1 MKKQFE
7 TLEPEIK
14 YFNDSKAF
22 NIENVYSKPE
32 ISRTPQD
39 NTTENM
45 TADFEYRIVM
55 NSCLDARIQDDSTHI
70 VSTNIDSTNIDSTN
84 RIKNPFSS
92 NITCLTLLNIIL
104 LFIFLV
110 GKVASELIDMRI
122 LNYVLLKCIVGTSH
136 HLLSPLA
143 LLFSYVELRNAA
155 KVVFMR
161 GGTVQNKSKE
171 LALSELKKELG
182 IISRDS

>member
-55 NSCLDARIQDDSTHI
+55 KGCLDARIQDDST
-70 VSTNIDSTNIDSTN
+70 NIDSTNINSTS
-84 RIKNPFSS
+84 RIKNSFSS

>member
-1 MKKQFE
+1 
-7 TLEPEIK
+7 
-14 YFNDSKAF
+14 
-22 NIENVYSKPE
+22 
-32 ISRTPQD
+32 
-39 NTTENM
+39 M
-45 TADFEYRIVM
+45 TADFGYRIVM
-55 NSCLDARIQDDSTHI
+55 KGCLDARIQDDSTHIVSTNIDLTNIDSTNI